1 MGTMMTTC
9 SIYDYDLVAMLLRVV
24 AEKDCLGPVICF
36 IPFFTQYQLILLR
49 YPSYSLSILGLY
61 ACCLGFDVDIARNY
75 WGVHCV
81 YVLDVRKRRSAF
93 PLWTNGFS

>member
-75 WGVHCV
+75 WGV
-81 YVLDVRKRRSAF
+81 
-93 PLWTNGFS
+93 PLCLRAGCEKEKISFSPMD